1 MKKKIVY
8 DYSKL
13 LGRIKEKGY
22 TQGEFAEAIGKTHST
37 FSLRLS
43 GNGNFTQTEM
53 ELACEVLD
61 LSKSEIGTYFFT
73 VKV

>member
-1 MKKKIVY
+1 MKKGIKF

-22 TQGEFAEAIGKTHST
+22 TLNEIAKFIGLAHST

-43 GNGNFTQTEM
+43 GEGFFRQPEIIK
-53 ELACEVLD
+53 LCDVL
-61 LSKSEIGTYFFT
+61 EIPYKEIPLYFFIQ
-73 VKV
+73 KV